1 MLQKINIKNKKAY
14 FEYEILSNFT
24 AGIVL
29 CGSEIKSIRNSQASL
44 SDSYCVVIK
53 SEIFIRNLHIGEYK
67 HASHNNHTPKR
78 ERKLLLNKIEIKKIK
93 KQLNEKGMTLIPT
106 KLLISEKGFAK
117 IEIGLGKGKK
127 LYDKR
132 ETLKKRDAN
141 LEIERKKKGEINS
154 P

>member
-1 MLQKINIKNKKAY
+1 MSQKKKIISNNKKAHY
-14 FEYEILSNFT
+14 SYSISTTFLS
-24 AGIVL
+24 GIQL
-29 CGSEIKSIRNSQASL
+29 HGAEIKSIRSGQVNISEAFCIISQNEL
-44 SDSYCVVIK
+44 WIK
-53 SEIFIRNLHIGEYK
+53 NMDIKKYQFC
-67 HASHNNHTPKR
+67 HNADYNPTR

-132 ETLKKRDAN
+132 ETLKKRDAH
-141 LEIERKKKGEINS
+141 LEIERKKREK
-154 P
+154 

>member
-1 MLQKINIKNKKAY
+1 MNQKKKIISNNKKAHY
-14 FEYEILSNFT
+14 SYSISTTFLS
-24 AGIVL
+24 GIQL
-29 CGSEIKSIRNSQASL
+29 HGAEIKSIRSGQVNISEAFCIISQNEL
-44 SDSYCVVIK
+44 WIK
-53 SEIFIRNLHIGEYK
+53 NMDIKKYQFC
-67 HASHNNHTPKR
+67 HNADYNPTR

-141 LEIERKKKGEINS
+141 LEIERKKREK
-154 P
+154 